1 MPEIVNNI
9 DLSAV
14 LETKK
19 KIESDG
25 GHFFLEKH
33 IDGEFHLEG
42 SPMFTALLSSQ
53 HATFSMG
60 ADEPGVLGGK
70 GIYATPLNYLMFG
83 VMSCF
88 ASTIVVNASIKG
100 IKLKKL
106 KMKGHLYYDI
116 GPMLTHSDFPLAK
129 ELKIEVEADQDI
141 REIIKASDKCPAF
154 FIVSHGI
161 KTEAVQI

>member
-1 MPEIVNNI
+1 MPELVNNVN
-9 DLSAV
+9 LSAV

-25 GHFFLEKH
+25 GHFYLEKH

-42 SPMFTALLSSQ
+42 SPMFTATLSSQ
-53 HATFSMG
+53 AATFSVG
-60 ADEPGVLGGK
+60 ADEPGVLGGR

-88 ASTIVVNASIKG
+88 ASTIVVNASLRG

-116 GPMLTHSDFPLAK
+116 GPMLVPTDAPLAK

-141 REIIKASDKCPAF
+141 REVIKASDKCPAF

-161 KTEAVQI
+161 KTSAVQI

>member
-1 MPEIVNNI
+1 MPEIINNV

-14 LETKK
+14 LATKK
-19 KIESDG
+19 KVESEG
-25 GHFFLEKH
+25 GHFYLEKH

-42 SPMFTALLSSQ
+42 SPMFTAALSSQ
-53 HATFSMG
+53 QATFTMG
-60 ADEPGVLGGK
+60 ADEPAVLGGK
-70 GIYATPLNYLMFG
+70 GVYATPLNYLMFG

-88 ASTIVVNASIKG
+88 ASTIVVNATLKG

-116 GPMLTHSDFPLAK
+116 GPMLTPGDFPLAK
-129 ELKIEVEADQDI
+129 ELKIEVESDQDLK
-141 REIIKASDKCPAF
+141 EIIKLSNKCPAF

-161 KTEAVQI
+161 KTEAVQV

>member
-1 MPEIVNNI
+1 MPEIINNI

-19 KIESDG
+19 KIESEG
-25 GHFFLEKH
+25 GHFYLEKH

-42 SPMFTALLSSQ
+42 SPMFTATLSSPL
-53 HATFSMG
+53 ATFAMG
-60 ADEPGVLGGK
+60 ADEPAVLGGK
-70 GIYATPLNYLMFG
+70 GVYATPLNYLMFG

-88 ASTIVVNASIKG
+88 ASTIVVNAGLRG

-106 KMKGHLYYDI
+106 KMKGHLFYDI
-116 GPMLTHSDFPLAK
+116 GPMLAENEFPLAK

-141 REIIKASDKCPAF
+141 REVINAAHKCPAF

>member
-1 MPEIVNNI
+1 MPELVNNV
-9 DLSAV
+9 DLSAL

-19 KIESDG
+19 KIENDG
-25 GHFFLEKH
+25 GHLYLEKH
-33 IDGEFHLEG
+33 IEGEFHLDG
-42 SPMFTALLSSQ
+42 SPMFTATLSSQ
-53 HATFSMG
+53 AATFTMG
-60 ADEPGVLGGK
+60 ADEPGVLGGR

-88 ASTIVVNASIKG
+88 ASTIVVNAALRG

-116 GPMLTHSDFPLAK
+116 GPMLTPTDAPLAK

-141 REIIKASDKCPAF
+141 SEVIKASDKCPAF
-154 FIVSHGI
+154 FIVSHGV
-161 KTEAVQI
+161 KTTAVQI